1 MIGEFNL
8 KRAALSSE
16 MAKEEK
22 DGEKLQT
29 LDTELRDIYARMME
43 NENMNR
49 AQFEAV
55 MQDEALDA
63 PES

>member
-1 MIGEFNL
+1 MQVQSIMREAYNRCEEIL
-8 KRAALSSE
+8 TAHSE
-16 MAKEEK
+16 R
-22 DGEKLQT
+22 
-29 LDTELRDIYARMME
+29 LDKIAGFLME

-63 PES
+63 PKS

>member
-1 MIGEFNL
+1 VQVQSIMREAY
-8 KRAALSSE
+8 KRCEEILTAHSE
-16 MAKEEK
+16 R
-22 DGEKLQT
+22 
-29 LDTELRDIYARMME
+29 LDKIAGFLME